1 MSNELDLVAVKGKY
15 REMIL
20 KKVQDAKLSD
30 DLDELYGTL
39 ALMHETYK
47 VCFGETL
54 DEDEEVK
61 RAFAEKLMALIK
73 EALEQ

>member
-1 MSNELDLVAVKGKY
+1 MSEGLDLVALKGKY

-20 KKVQDAKLSD
+20 KKIRDAKLSD

-54 DEDEEVK
+54 DEDEEIK
-61 RAFAEKLMALIK
+61 RTFAEKLMGLIQ
-73 EALEQ
+73 EALDQ